1 MKFIERMS
9 MKRIILATVVCVS
22 VFCGC
27 DKPQKHQKQQSRIA
41 AYCENFTC
49 GEVQDLLDGTGEV
62 DEPNVLTCSVNE
74 IRRYEA
80 EVQKAEQK
88 MRSLCVRFV
97 RGADALHCSAEERL
111 VVEYVAAEYIRGAE
125 RRSKRAASMVALVE
139 FLAKNRA
146 NLNMERWD
154 DWCEG
159 KAPLFD
165 NLTLQFEFED
175 MLESC
180 GIDPIMLTP

>member
-1 MKFIERMS
+1 MKKIL
-9 MKRIILATVVCVS
+9 LATVACIA

-27 DKPQKHQKQQSRIA
+27 DKPQKRQKQQGRVT
-41 AYCENFTC
+41 AYCENFIY
-49 GEVQDLLDGTGEV
+49 GEVQDLLDGAGEV
-62 DEPNVLTCSVNE
+62 DEPNVLTCDVNE

-80 EVQKAEQK
+80 DVQKAEQK
-88 MRSLCVRFV
+88 MQSLCERFV
-97 RGADALHCSAEERL
+97 RGADALHCSTAERAM
-111 VVEYVAAEYIRGAE
+111 VEYVAAEYIRGAK
-125 RRSKRAASMVALVE
+125 RRSKRAANTVALVE

-146 NLNMERWD
+146 KLNMGRWD